1 MLMERLFNWNTPL
14 TSESGKD
21 GVYDLAVEQQQQQQQ
36 QNSENSQSLYTV
48 LKG

>member
-21 GVYDLAVEQQQQQQQ
+21 GVYDLAVEQQQQQQ
-36 QNSENSQSLYTV
+36 NSENSQSLYTV

>member
-36 QNSENSQSLYTV
+36 NSENSQSLYTV